1 MHALVT
7 STENMM
13 STNKKQNRKYDVNKK
28 HKIFLFNQNSEHG
41 KRNKNFVAGIFRPVT
56 RNHTEKKITLLTVW
70 QL

>member
-13 STNKKQNRKYDVNKK
+13 STNKKKQPKIRCQQKTQNIV
-28 HKIFLFNQNSEHG
+28 FFNQNSEHG

-56 RNHTEKKITLLTVW
+56 RNYTEKKITLLTVW
-70 QL
+70 